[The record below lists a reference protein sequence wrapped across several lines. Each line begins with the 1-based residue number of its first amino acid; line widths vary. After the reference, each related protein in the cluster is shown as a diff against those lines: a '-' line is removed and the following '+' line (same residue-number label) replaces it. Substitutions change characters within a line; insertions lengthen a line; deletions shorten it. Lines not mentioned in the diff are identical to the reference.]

1 MYLYEFITQI
11 QSLSMIQLLEELKSE
26 QTVYV
31 DGRQILTMILK
42 NKVNGDWIN
51 LAQLTVQ
58 W

>member
-1 MYLYEFITQI
+1 MYVYEFIAQI

-31 DGRQILTMILK
+31 DGRQILTMIIK
-42 NKVNGDWIN
+42 NKVDGDWIN
-51 LAQLTVQ
+51 LAQLTVH

>member
-1 MYLYEFITQI
+1 
-11 QSLSMIQLLEELKSE
+11 MIQLLEELKSE